1 MDKSKSNPS
10 WVCVLTYPFLFVI
23 RCRYCGFD
31 PLFCVMVVLRVLI
44 WTPNFVNS
52 KKRRS
57 KSYIYIRAKIK
68 PIFKSP

>member
-44 WTPNFVNS
+44 WTPNLEAWDDISAFCLLG
-52 KKRRS
+52 
-57 KSYIYIRAKIK
+57 SYFGFA
-68 PIFKSP
+68 PVT